1 MGVNVHGFL
10 HIQYPVVDQPCNV
23 LVCTCIS
30 AKKLIESVKVVKY
43 SSKMIHTSCQ
53 IKCMTLWSTITE
65 DQEVTVGNMD
75 IMHLSLY
82 TGTLKYERM
91 PTSESNI

>member
-1 MGVNVHGFL
+1 MLTMRSGVGVNVHGFL

-65 DQEVTVGNMD
+65 DQEVTVGK
-75 IMHLSLY
+75 HGYYAL
-82 TGTLKYERM
+82 EFVHW
-91 PTSESNI
+91 NIEI